1 MHPKDQE
8 IADCKRKIEHC
19 EREAR
24 SLLEK
29 EARDFE
35 DIAQSI
41 ERETNWNVAKIFAG
55 CIGIVVGTV
64 LSQVSYEASLVLTL
78 AGWAYAGTNLSSA
91 VECMR
96 AAKVAR
102 NNAEEKRAEAAKL
115 HSRLTKLLN

>member
-1 MHPKDQE
+1 MHPKDKE

-35 DIAQSI
+35 DIAQPI
-41 ERETNWNVAKIFAG
+41 EQETNWNVAKIFAE

-64 LSQVSYEASLVLTL
+64 LSQVSYGASFVLTL
-78 AGWAYAGTNLSSA
+78 AGWTYAGTNLSSA
-91 VECMR
+91 VKCMR

-102 NNAEEKRAEAAKL
+102 NNADEKRAEAAKL
-115 HSRLTKLLN
+115 HSKLTKLLN